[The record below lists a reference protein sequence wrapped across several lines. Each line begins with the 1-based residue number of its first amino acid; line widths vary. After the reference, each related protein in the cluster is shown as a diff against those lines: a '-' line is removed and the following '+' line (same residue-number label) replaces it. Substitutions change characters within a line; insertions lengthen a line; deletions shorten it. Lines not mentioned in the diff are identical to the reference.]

1 MINTNYANLKNN
13 YLFSTVAE
21 KVRVYSEAHPQADI
35 IKLGIGDVTKPL
47 AKTVIQALHDAVDEN
62 AKAETFMGYG
72 PEQGYAFL
80 REALAD
86 YYGKLGADIDAD
98 EVFVSDGAKSDIA
111 NILDIFSKDCHVVIP
126 DPVYPVYLDTNVMD
140 GRKVSF
146 LNANEGNNFL
156 PMPEDLGTDEK
167 VDILYLCSPNNP
179 TGACYN
185 KDQLQTWVDFAN
197 AQGAVIFFDSA
208 YEVFASGT
216 DLPRTIF
223 AIPGARTC
231 AIEIASLSKTA
242 GFTGTRCSYTV
253 VPKEL
258 VRDGQSLKDMW
269 FRRQSTKFNGTP
281 YIVQKAAAAV
291 FTEEGYAEI
300 MENIQGYK
308 ENAKIIADTL
318 DELGIYYT
326 GGHYSPYV
334 WLKCPNNMSSWE
346 FFDFLLEKAQVVGTP
361 GEGFGK
367 NGEGFFRLTAFNTPE
382 RTREAMERLK
392 EILKK

>member
-13 YLFSTVAE
+13 YLFSTVAQ
-21 KVRVYSEAHPQADI
+21 KVNDYSAAHPDADI

-47 AKTVIQALHDAVDEN
+47 VKSVIEALHAAVDEN
-62 AKAETFMGYG
+62 AKAESFMGYG
-72 PEQGYAFL
+72 PEQGYGFL
-80 REALAD
+80 RDALAG
-86 YYGKLGADIDAD
+86 YYEKIGAKVDAD
-98 EVFVSDGAKSDIA
+98 EIFVSDGAKSDIA
-111 NILDIFSKDCHVVIP
+111 NILDIFAKECHVVIP

-140 GRKVSF
+140 GRPVSF

-156 PMPEDLGTDEK
+156 PMPEDLESTEK
-167 VDILYLCSPNNP
+167 PDIIYLCSPNNP

-185 KDQLQTWVDFAN
+185 KEQLKVWVDYAN
-197 AQGAVIFFDSA
+197 KQNAVIFFDSA
-208 YEVFASGT
+208 YEVFAAGA
-216 DLPRTIF
+216 DLPRTIME
-223 AIPGARTC
+223 IPGARTC

-258 VRDGQSLKDMW
+258 VRDGQSLKNMW

-281 YIVQKAAAAV
+281 YIVQKAAEAV
-291 FTEEGYAEI
+291 FSEEGYAEV
-300 MENIQGYK
+300 MENIAGYK
-308 ENAKIIADTL
+308 ANAKIITDTL
-318 DELGIYYT
+318 DDLGIYYT
-326 GGHYSPYV
+326 GGHYSPYI

-382 RTREAMERLK
+382 RTKEAMDRLK
-392 EILKK
+392 EILK

>member
-253 VPKEL
+253 GPKEL

-392 EILKK
+392 EILK

>member
-185 KDQLQTWVDFAN
+185 KEQLQTWVDFAN

-346 FFDFLLEKAQVVGTP
+346 FFDFLLEKAQIVGTP

-392 EILKK
+392 EILK

>member
-111 NILDIFSKDCHVVIP
+111 NILDIFSKDCHVVIH

-382 RTREAMERLK
+382 RTREAMARLK
-392 EILKK
+392 EILK

>member
-185 KDQLQTWVDFAN
+185 KEQLQTWVDFAN

-281 YIVQKAAAAV
+281 YTVQKAAAAV

-392 EILKK
+392 EILK

>member
-1 MINTNYANLKNN
+1 MINKNYENLKNN

-21 KVRVYSEAHPQADI
+21 KVRNYSEANPDADI

-47 AKTVIQALHDAVDEN
+47 AKTVIAALHKAVDEN
-62 AKAETFMGYG
+62 AVSESFMGYG

-80 REALAD
+80 REAIAN
-86 YYGKLGADIDAD
+86 YYGKLHAEIDAS

-111 NILDIFSKDCHVVIP
+111 NILDIFDKNCHVVIP
-126 DPVYPVYLDTNVMD
+126 DPVYPVYLDTNIMD
-140 GRKVSF
+140 GREVSF
-146 LNANEGNNFL
+146 LNANQGNNFL
-156 PMPEDLGTDEK
+156 PMPEDLQTDK
-167 VDILYLCSPNNP
+167 NPDIIYLCSPNNP

-185 KDQLQTWVDFAN
+185 KEQLKVWVDYAN
-197 AQGAVIFFDSA
+197 EHGSVILFDSA
-208 YEVFASGT
+208 YEVFVCV
-216 DLPRTIF
+216 DELPRTIF
-223 AIPGARTC
+223 EIEGAKTC

-258 VRDGQSLKDMW
+258 VRDGHSLKDMW
-269 FRRQSTKFNGTP
+269 NRRQSTKFNGTP
-281 YIVQKAAAAV
+281 YIVQRAAEAV
-291 FTEEGYAEI
+291 FTDEGYAEI
-300 MENIQGYK
+300 MENIRGYQH
-308 ENAKIIADTL
+308 NAKIITDTL
-318 DELGIYYT
+318 DKLGIYYT

-361 GEGFGK
+361 GEGFGS

-382 RTREAMERLK
+382 RTSEAMDRLK
-392 EILKK
+392 NLLK

>member
-258 VRDGQSLKDMW
+258 ARDGQSLKDMW

-318 DELGIYYT
+318 DEL
-326 GGHYSPYV
+326 
-334 WLKCPNNMSSWE
+334 
-346 FFDFLLEKAQVVGTP
+346 
-361 GEGFGK
+361 
-367 NGEGFFRLTAFNTPE
+367 
-382 RTREAMERLK
+382 
-392 EILKK
+392 

>member
-185 KDQLQTWVDFAN
+185 KEQLQTWVDFAN

-231 AIEIASLSKTA
+231 AIELASLSKTA

-392 EILKK
+392 EILK

>member
-21 KVRVYSEAHPQADI
+21 KVRVYSEAHPDADV

-47 AKTVIQALHDAVDEN
+47 VKSVVDALHAAVDEN

-72 PEQGYAFL
+72 PEQGYGFL

-86 YYGKLGADIDAD
+86 YYAKLGANVDAD

-111 NILDIFSKDCHVVIP
+111 NILDIFDKNCHVVIP

-146 LNANEGNNFL
+146 LNANEGNDFL
-156 PMPEDLGTDEK
+156 PMPEDLESDEK
-167 VDILYLCSPNNP
+167 ADIIYLCSPNNP

-185 KDQLQTWVDFAN
+185 KEQLKVWVDYAN
-197 AQGAVIFFDSA
+197 EQNAVIFFDSA

-253 VPKEL
+253 VPKDL

-308 ENAKIIADTL
+308 ENAKIITDAL

-326 GGHYSPYV
+326 GGHFSPYV

-346 FFDFLLEKAQVVGTP
+346 FFDFFLEKAQVVGTP

-392 EILKK
+392 AILK

>member
-21 KVRVYSEAHPQADI
+21 KVRAYSEAHPDADV

-47 AKTVIQALHDAVDEN
+47 VKSVVDALHAAVDEN

-72 PEQGYAFL
+72 PEQGYGFL

-86 YYGKLGADIDAD
+86 YYAKLGANVDAD

-111 NILDIFSKDCHVVIP
+111 NILDIFDKNCHVVIP

-146 LNANEGNNFL
+146 LNANEGNDFL
-156 PMPEDLGTDEK
+156 PMPEDLESDEK
-167 VDILYLCSPNNP
+167 ADIIYLCSPNNP

-185 KDQLQTWVDFAN
+185 KEQLKVWVDYAN
-197 AQGAVIFFDSA
+197 EQNAVIFFDSA

-223 AIPGARTC
+223 AIPGGRTC

-253 VPKEL
+253 VPKDL

-308 ENAKIIADTL
+308 ENAKIITDAL

-326 GGHYSPYV
+326 GGHFSPYV

-346 FFDFLLEKAQVVGTP
+346 FFDFFLEKAQVVGTP

-392 EILKK
+392 AILK

>member
-21 KVRVYSEAHPQADI
+21 KVRVYSEAHPDADI

-47 AKTVIQALHDAVDEN
+47 VKSVIEALHAAVDEN

-72 PEQGYAFL
+72 PEQGYGFL

-86 YYGKLGADIDAD
+86 YYGKLGAAVDAD
-98 EVFVSDGAKSDIA
+98 EIFVSDGAKSDIA
-111 NILDIFSKDCHVVIP
+111 NILDIFSRDCHVVIP

-140 GRKVSF
+140 GRTVSF
-146 LNANEGNNFL
+146 LNANESNNFL
-156 PMPEDLGTDEK
+156 PMPEDLEAAEDP
-167 VDILYLCSPNNP
+167 DIIYLCSPNNP
-179 TGACYN
+179 TGACYD
-185 KDQLQTWVDFAN
+185 KEQLKTWVDYAN
-197 AQGAVIFFDSA
+197 KKNAVIFFDSA
-208 YEVFASGT
+208 YEVFAAGA
-216 DLPRTIF
+216 DLPRTIME
-223 AIPGARTC
+223 IPGARTC

-281 YIVQKAAAAV
+281 YIVQKAAEAV
-291 FTEEGYAEI
+291 FTEEGYAEV
-300 MENIQGYK
+300 MENIAGYK
-308 ENAKIIADTL
+308 ANAKIITDTL
-318 DELGIYYT
+318 DALGIYYT

-382 RTREAMERLK
+382 RTQEAMDRLK
-392 EILKK
+392 EILK

>member
-185 KDQLQTWVDFAN
+185 KEQLQTWVDFAN

-334 WLKCPNNMSSWE
+334 WLKCPNNMSSWK

-392 EILKK
+392 EILK

>member
-156 PMPEDLGTDEK
+156 PMPEDLDTDEK

-185 KDQLQTWVDFAN
+185 KEQLQTWVDFAN

-223 AIPGARTC
+223 TIPGARTC

-392 EILKK
+392 EILK

>member
-334 WLKCPNNMSSWE
+334 WLKCPNNMSSWG

-392 EILKK
+392 EILK

>member
-13 YLFSTVAE
+13 YLFSTVAQ
-21 KVRVYSEAHPQADI
+21 KVNDYSAAHPDADI

-47 AKTVIQALHDAVDEN
+47 VKSVIEALHAAVDEN
-62 AKAETFMGYG
+62 AKAESFMGYG
-72 PEQGYAFL
+72 PEQGYGFL
-80 REALAD
+80 RDALAG
-86 YYGKLGADIDAD
+86 YYEKIGAKVDAD
-98 EVFVSDGAKSDIA
+98 EIFVSDGAKSDIA
-111 NILDIFSKDCHVVIP
+111 NILDIFAKDCHVVIP

-140 GRKVSF
+140 GRPVSF

-156 PMPEDLGTDEK
+156 PMPEDLESTEK
-167 VDILYLCSPNNP
+167 PDIIYLCSPNNP

-185 KDQLQTWVDFAN
+185 KEQLKVWVDYAN
-197 AQGAVIFFDSA
+197 KQNAVIFFDSA
-208 YEVFASGT
+208 YEVFAAGA
-216 DLPRTIF
+216 DLPRTIME
-223 AIPGARTC
+223 IPGARTC

-258 VRDGQSLKDMW
+258 VRDGQSLKNMW

-281 YIVQKAAAAV
+281 YIVQKAAEAV
-291 FTEEGYAEI
+291 FSEEGYAEV
-300 MENIQGYK
+300 MENIAGYK
-308 ENAKIIADTL
+308 ANAKIITDTL
-318 DELGIYYT
+318 DDLGIYYT
-326 GGHYSPYV
+326 GGHYSPYI

-382 RTREAMERLK
+382 RTKEAMYRLK
-392 EILKK
+392 EILK

>member
-13 YLFSTVAE
+13 YLFSTVAQ
-21 KVRVYSEAHPQADI
+21 KVNDYSAAHPDADI

-47 AKTVIQALHDAVDEN
+47 VKSVIEALHAAVDEN
-62 AKAETFMGYG
+62 AKAESFMGYG
-72 PEQGYAFL
+72 PEQGYGFL
-80 REALAD
+80 RDALAG
-86 YYGKLGADIDAD
+86 YYEKIGAKVDAD
-98 EVFVSDGAKSDIA
+98 EIFVSDGAKSDIA
-111 NILDIFSKDCHVVIP
+111 NILDIFAKDCHVVIP

-140 GRKVSF
+140 GRPVSF

-156 PMPEDLGTDEK
+156 PMPEDLESTEK
-167 VDILYLCSPNNP
+167 PDIIYLCSPNNP

-185 KDQLQTWVDFAN
+185 KEQLKVWVDYAN
-197 AQGAVIFFDSA
+197 KQNAVIFFDSA
-208 YEVFASGT
+208 YEVFAAGA
-216 DLPRTIF
+216 DLPRTIME
-223 AIPGARTC
+223 IPGARTC

-258 VRDGQSLKDMW
+258 VRDGQSLKNMW

-281 YIVQKAAAAV
+281 YIVQKAAEAV
-291 FTEEGYAEI
+291 FSEEGYAEV
-300 MENIQGYK
+300 MENIAGYK
-308 ENAKIIADTL
+308 ANAKIITDTL
-318 DELGIYYT
+318 DDLGIYYT
-326 GGHYSPYV
+326 GGHYSPYI

-382 RTREAMERLK
+382 RTKEAMDRLK
-392 EILKK
+392 EILK

>member
-156 PMPEDLGTDEK
+156 PMPEDLDTDEK

-185 KDQLQTWVDFAN
+185 KEQLQTWVDFAN
-197 AQGAVIFFDSA
+197 AKGAVIFFDSA

-392 EILKK
+392 EILK

>member
-156 PMPEDLGTDEK
+156 PMPEDLDTDEK

-185 KDQLQTWVDFAN
+185 KEQLQTWVDFAN

-392 EILKK
+392 EILK

>member
-258 VRDGQSLKDMW
+258 VCDGQSLKDMW

-392 EILKK
+392 EILK

>member
-216 DLPRTIF
+216 GLPRTIF

-392 EILKK
+392 EVLK

>member
-111 NILDIFSKDCHVVIP
+111 NIPDIFSKDCHVVIP

-392 EILKK
+392 EILK

>member
-197 AQGAVIFFDSA
+197 AQGAVIFFDCA

-392 EILKK
+392 EILK

>member
-1 MINTNYANLKNN
+1 MINKNYENLKNN

-21 KVRVYSEAHPQADI
+21 KVRAYSEAHPDADV

-47 AKTVIQALHDAVDEN
+47 AKSVVAALHAAVDEN

-72 PEQGYAFL
+72 PEQGYGFL
-80 REALAD
+80 REALSG
-86 YYGKLGADIDAD
+86 YYEKLGAKIDAD
-98 EVFVSDGAKSDIA
+98 EIFVSDGAKSDIA
-111 NILDIFSKDCHVVIP
+111 NILDIFDKNCHVVIP

-146 LNANEGNNFL
+146 LNANQGNNFL
-156 PMPEDLGTDEK
+156 PMPEDLVTNES
-167 VDILYLCSPNNP
+167 VDIIYLCSPNNP

-185 KDQLQTWVDFAN
+185 KEQLKTWVDFAN
-197 AQGAVIFFDSA
+197 KQDAVIFFDSA
-208 YEVFASGT
+208 YEVFVN
-216 DLPRTIF
+216 DPELPRTIF

-281 YIVQKAAAAV
+281 YIVQKAAEAV
-291 FTEEGYAEI
+291 FTDEGYAEI
-300 MENIQGYK
+300 MENIHGYQ
-308 ENAKIIADTL
+308 ENAKIITDTL

-382 RTREAMERLK
+382 RTREAMDRLK
-392 EILKK
+392 RILK

>member
-197 AQGAVIFFDSA
+197 AQGSVIFFDSA

-392 EILKK
+392 EILK

>member
-21 KVRVYSEAHPQADI
+21 KVRVYSEAHLQADI

-185 KDQLQTWVDFAN
+185 KEQLQTWVDFAN

-392 EILKK
+392 EILK

>member
-216 DLPRTIF
+216 DLPRTTF

-392 EILKK
+392 EILK

>member
-1 MINTNYANLKNN
+1 MDYAN
-13 YLFSTVAE
+13 
-21 KVRVYSEAHPQADI
+21 
-35 IKLGIGDVTKPL
+35 
-47 AKTVIQALHDAVDEN
+47 
-62 AKAETFMGYG
+62 
-72 PEQGYAFL
+72 EQ
-80 REALAD
+80 
-86 YYGKLGADIDAD
+86 
-98 EVFVSDGAKSDIA
+98 
-111 NILDIFSKDCHVVIP
+111 N
-126 DPVYPVYLDTNVMD
+126 
-140 GRKVSF
+140 
-146 LNANEGNNFL
+146 
-156 PMPEDLGTDEK
+156 
-167 VDILYLCSPNNP
+167 
-179 TGACYN
+179 
-185 KDQLQTWVDFAN
+185 
-197 AQGAVIFFDSA
+197 AVIFFDSA
-208 YEVFASGT
+208 YEAFASGT

-253 VPKEL
+253 VPKDL

-308 ENAKIIADTL
+308 ENAKIITDAL

-326 GGHYSPYV
+326 GGHFSPYV

-346 FFDFLLEKAQVVGTP
+346 FFDFFLEKAQVVGTP

-392 EILKK
+392 AILK

>member
-86 YYGKLGADIDAD
+86 YYSKLGADIDAD

-156 PMPEDLGTDEK
+156 PMPEDLDTDEK

-185 KDQLQTWVDFAN
+185 KEQLQTWVDFAN

-392 EILKK
+392 EILK

>member
-346 FFDFLLEKAQVVGTP
+346 FLDFLLEKAQVVGTP

-392 EILKK
+392 EILK

>member
-126 DPVYPVYLDTNVMD
+126 DPVYPAYLDTNVMD

-185 KDQLQTWVDFAN
+185 KEQLQTWVDFAN
-197 AQGAVIFFDSA
+197 AQA
-208 YEVFASGT
+208 
-216 DLPRTIF
+216 L
-223 AIPGARTC
+223 
-231 AIEIASLSKTA
+231 
-242 GFTGTRCSYTV
+242 
-253 VPKEL
+253 
-258 VRDGQSLKDMW
+258 
-269 FRRQSTKFNGTP
+269 
-281 YIVQKAAAAV
+281 
-291 FTEEGYAEI
+291 
-300 MENIQGYK
+300 
-308 ENAKIIADTL
+308 
-318 DELGIYYT
+318 
-326 GGHYSPYV
+326 
-334 WLKCPNNMSSWE
+334 
-346 FFDFLLEKAQVVGTP
+346 
-361 GEGFGK
+361 
-367 NGEGFFRLTAFNTPE
+367 
-382 RTREAMERLK
+382 
-392 EILKK
+392 